1 LTFILQKMD
10 NSPPKKKKKKQRSY
24 SVRKKRDAV
33 RRIQEVGVEEVARE
47 LQCVR
52 GTAHGWCQQDDKLLS
67 FTGHATSKTMKRKGR
82 KELFPDVAVIVTFM
96 KVKHRAELAL
106 TTRGIMEY
114 MWKIEPDWVTNDMV
128 DKRSR
133 LPALQRVGERLA
145 TRHGFTSQ

>member
-1 LTFILQKMD
+1 
-10 NSPPKKKKKKQRSY
+10 
-24 SVRKKRDAV
+24 
-33 RRIQEVGVEEVARE
+33 
-47 LQCVR
+47 
-52 GTAHGWCQQDDKLLS
+52 
-67 FTGHATSKTMKRKGR
+67 MKRQGR
-82 KELFPDVAVIVTFM
+82 KELFPDVAVIAFM
-96 KVKHRAELAL
+96 KVKRRAELMSSNAL

>member
-96 KVKHRAELAL
+96 KVKHRAELVGSNVCKFYYIL
-106 TTRGIMEY
+106 LNLSGLRVI
-114 MWKIEPDWVTNDMV
+114 
-128 DKRSR
+128 R
-133 LPALQRVGERLA
+133 LLLHEELWSTCGKLSLI
-145 TRHGFTSQ
+145 G

>member
-1 LTFILQKMD
+1 MD

-52 GTAHGWCQQDDKLLS
+52 GTAHGWCQQADKLLS

-96 KVKHRAELAL
+96 KVKHRAELVSSNVCKFYYIL
-106 TTRGIMEY
+106 LNLSGLRVI
-114 MWKIEPDWVTNDMV
+114 
-128 DKRSR
+128 R
-133 LPALQRVGERLA
+133 LLLREELWSTCGKLSLI
-145 TRHGFTSQ
+145 G